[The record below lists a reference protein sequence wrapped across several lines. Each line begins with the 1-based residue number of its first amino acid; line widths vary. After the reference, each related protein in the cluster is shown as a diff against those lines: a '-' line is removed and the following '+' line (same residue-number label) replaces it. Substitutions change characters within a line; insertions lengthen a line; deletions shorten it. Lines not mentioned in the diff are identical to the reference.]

1 MLTLKINPLIC
12 RHVSFFENIDR
23 AQTLYEKARR
33 ATLCGQS
40 RINHRTIKTLQ
51 NHGVA
56 GLFIDPEHV
65 LEDSPSP
72 QSRTSVYQGTALYN
86 AHLPDQSFERI
97 ATSLAEGVGICSTS
111 RIQKVN
117 KKTVLRVLA
126 ASGTHAKKVRRSFL
140 KNMVVSEC
148 QLDEMWSFI
157 GKKEKNLDPV
167 EKLSETLGD
176 AWIWIAFDAVN
187 KIILAYVI
195 GKRTTSQAVE
205 LIKKIKKVTRRIPD
219 LFSSDQLY
227 QYANALLQVYGKVVQ
242 PSRKPGPGR
251 TPNPKLMAPDD
262 LIYVQVV
269 KHYKQYRV
277 VKITKKVVF
286 GNPKKVE
293 DILAQSSVSHKINT
307 SYVERQNGTIRHID
321 ARCSRKTY
329 RFSKCEKNH
338 VNQFELSM
346 AYYHLC
352 KPHATLT
359 KRFKCP
365 TTPFMAAG
373 LTDHV
378 WSMLEFLTFMPT
390 NQCR

>member
-1 MLTLKINPLIC
+1 M
-12 RHVSFFENIDR
+12 
-23 AQTLYEKARR
+23 
-33 ATLCGQS
+33 CGQS
-40 RINHRTIKTLQ
+40 CINNRTIKTLQ
-51 NHGVA
+51 HHGVA

-65 LEDSPSP
+65 LVDSPSP
-72 QSRTSVYQGTALYN
+72 QPRISVYQGTALYN
-86 AHLPDQSFERI
+86 THLSGLSFERI
-97 ATSLAEGVGICSTS
+97 ATSLAEGVGISSTS

-140 KNMVVSEC
+140 NKMFVSEC

-167 EKLSETLGD
+167 EKLSEILGD

-205 LIKKIKKVTRRIPD
+205 LIKNVKKATCRIPD
-219 LFSSDQLY
+219 LFSSDQLD

-251 TPNPKLMAPDD
+251 TPNPKLIAPDD
-262 LIYVQVV
+262 LTYVQVV
-269 KHYKQYRV
+269 KQYKQYRV
-277 VKITKKVVF
+277 VKITKRIVF
-286 GNPKKVE
+286 GDPEKVE
-293 DILAQSSVSHKINT
+293 DILAKSSVSRKINT

-352 KPHATLT
+352 KPHATLK

-378 WSMLEFLTFMPT
+378 WSMSEFLTFMPT
-390 NQCR
+390 HQCR